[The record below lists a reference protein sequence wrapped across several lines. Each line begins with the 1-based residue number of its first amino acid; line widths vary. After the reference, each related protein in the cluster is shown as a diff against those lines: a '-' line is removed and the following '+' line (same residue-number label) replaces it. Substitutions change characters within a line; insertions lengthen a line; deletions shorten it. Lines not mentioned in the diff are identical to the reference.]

1 MKARK
6 GIILAG
12 GTGSRLHPLT
22 LTVSKQLLPVYDKP
36 MIFYPLSVLMLSGL
50 DEILIISTPDQ
61 LPNFRALLGDGSA
74 LGIRIDYIAQPT
86 PDGLAQAFVLGREF
100 LDGAPAALILGDNI
114 FYGDNLQ
121 EMGQRS
127 DARREAASIFA
138 YHVAEPSRYGVV
150 EFDAHQKVISIEEK
164 PAAPKS
170 NFAATG
176 LYFFPADVPDVAAAV
191 KPSPR
196 GELEITS
203 VIAHYLA
210 EDRLH
215 VEALGRGYAWL
226 DTGTPESLLA
236 AGQFIAMLEARQ
248 GLQVGC
254 LEEISYRAGWIDAE
268 QVAAAAARYRNSSY
282 GNYLRSLVEG

>member
-1 MKARK
+1 MKTRK

-50 DEILIISTPDQ
+50 SEILIISTPDQ
-61 LPNFRALLGDGSA
+61 LPSFRALLGNGSA
-74 LGIRIDYIAQPT
+74 LGIRIEYVAQPR
-86 PDGLAQAFVLGREF
+86 PDGLAQAFILGREF
-100 LDGAPAALILGDNI
+100 LNGAPAALILGDNI

-127 DARREAASIFA
+127 DGRRDAASIFA
-138 YHVAEPSRYGVV
+138 YHVAEPSQYGVV
-150 EFDAHQKVISIEEK
+150 EFDADNKVISIEEK
-164 PAAPKS
+164 PTVPKS

-176 LYFFPADVPDVAAAV
+176 LYFFPSDVPDVAAAV

-210 EDRLH
+210 QGRLH
-215 VEALGRGYAWL
+215 VETLGRGYAWL

-268 QVAAAAARYRNSSY
+268 QVAAAAARYRNSGY
-282 GNYLRSLVEG
+282 GTYLRSLIDG